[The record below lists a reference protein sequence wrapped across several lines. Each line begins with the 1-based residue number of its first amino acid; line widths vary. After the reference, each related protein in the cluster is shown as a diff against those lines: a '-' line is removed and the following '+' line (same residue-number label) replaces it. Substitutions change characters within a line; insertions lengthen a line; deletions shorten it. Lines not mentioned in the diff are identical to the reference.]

1 MSSFAIK
8 SKPKSANSIY
18 RDKSFYIITSV
29 TLVAIM
35 AGTIVTPTL
44 PTLAKVFNVSPQEI
58 GMAMTAFLIPVAIGT
73 PIFGVL
79 ADRIGRKQIL
89 VPSLLL
95 FAVAGGFSSFAR
107 DFHSFLGWRFV
118 QGIGAASL
126 ESLELTIIG
135 DLYTGKILTAAM
147 AFNASIIGIS
157 STIFPIVGGTLGG
170 ISWRYPLLL
179 SLLAFPIAF
188 LVLMELKLPASQKDA
203 NKFNLNNYLT
213 STGKSISN
221 PSVIGLMFA
230 LASLFAIQFGA
241 FLTYIPILAGG
252 FLGASGATI
261 GLILASMSL
270 SLAFVASQLGLFARK
285 FKEITLIKISFVVCA
300 LGLSIVPFIH
310 NVWLL
315 FIPSILI
322 GAATGL
328 AFPSTQALLAGLA
341 TQDSRAGF
349 MSVNATVQA
358 TGQALGPLLTNIAF
372 AFWGIEGVFY
382 SSAAFALASLVLF
395 NSLMSQK
402 RKRNQFKTATVNA
415 FQPDVAER
423 GTSGF
428 ESVSPTT
435 LQKPV
440 VNLCHTQSEQV
451 FELPEDFSVIRI
463 GKLSNGNI
471 PAIDLSHLP
480 NAESISHH
488 HAEIR
493 FDGEQYYIQDLGS
506 SHGTYIYK
514 YPMLPGVWYKLKSGL
529 PIAFGKRGLVSFVFE
544 IS

>member
-1 MSSFAIK
+1 MNSFAIK

-18 RDKSFYIITSV
+18 RDRNFHIIISV

-44 PTLAKVFNVSPQEI
+44 PALAKVFNVSPQEV

-89 VPSLLL
+89 VPSLCL
-95 FAVAGGFSSFAR
+95 FAVAGGFSAFAS
-107 DFHSFLGWRFV
+107 DFHSFLGWRFL

-126 ESLELTIIG
+126 ESLELTMIG

-157 STIFPIVGGTLGG
+157 STIFPIAGGTLGG
-170 ISWRYPLLL
+170 ISWRYPYLL

-188 LVLMELKLPASQKDA
+188 LVLMVLKLPKSQKDA
-203 NKFNLNNYLT
+203 NKFNLNNYLAIT
-213 STGKSISN
+213 WKSIRN
-221 PSVIGLMFA
+221 RSVIGLMFA
-230 LASLFAIQFGA
+230 LAALFAIQFGA

-261 GLILASMSL
+261 GIILASMSL

-285 FKEITLIKISFVVCA
+285 FKEITLIKISFVICA
-300 LGLSIVPFIH
+300 LGLSIVPFID

-322 GAATGL
+322 GAAAGL
-328 AFPSTQALLAGLA
+328 AFPSTQSLLAGLA
-341 TQDSRAGF
+341 AQDSRAGF
-349 MSVNATVQA
+349 MAVNATVQA
-358 TGQALGPLLTNIAF
+358 TGQALGPLMTNIAF
-372 AFWGIEGVFY
+372 AFWGIKGVFY
-382 SSAAFALASLVLF
+382 SSAVFALASLVLF
-395 NSLMSQK
+395 NSLMIQK
-402 RKRNQFKTATVNA
+402 RKTKQFQTATFNS
-415 FQPDVAER
+415 FKPDVAER
-423 GTSGF
+423 STPYF
-428 ESVSPTT
+428 DSVSPTT

-440 VNLCHTQSEQV
+440 ANLVHSQSDRV

-463 GKLSNGNI
+463 GKLSNSDI

-480 NAESISHH
+480 NAEGISRH

-493 FDGEQYYIQDLGS
+493 FDGEQYYIKDLGS

-529 PIAFGKRGLVSFVFE
+529 PIAFGKRGLVSFMFE
-544 IS
+544 IN